1 MNTIDVHDSSHLV
14 LPVVNNQLSKGGE
27 DQKVQ
32 KISSTSEKHFN
43 NKNSFNSY
51 NSNRRFENI
60 DMNHEQNI
68 TNLKHVNKIYGRK

>member
-1 MNTIDVHDSSHLV
+1 MNTINVHDSSHLV
-14 LPVVNNQLSKGGE
+14 LPVVNNQLSKEDE

-43 NKNSFNSY
+43 NKKSFNSY

-68 TNLKHVNKIYGRK
+68 TNLKHVNKIYGKK